1 MSIPALNSG
10 LQGIQQGFDNLRRN
24 ASKVAQAVNPEAA
37 PGVKVA
43 ESLVNIKADTLQ
55 VQASTK
61 VVETVHDLLG
71 QLLDERA

>member
-10 LQGIQQGFDNLRRN
+10 LQGIQLGFNNLRRD
-24 ASKVAQAVNPEAA
+24 ASDVAQAVKAETG
-37 PGVKVA
+37 PGVDVA
-43 ESLVNIKADTLQ
+43 ESLVNLKLDTLQ

-71 QLLDERA
+71 RLLDERA